1 MIREEEAQVKTK
13 EALHIAI
20 LGTATFFCFHSPL
33 TFLPQDAEAVARPSP
48 LESVK
53 QSGQHVAI
61 KQRQA
66 MIAQRFANH
75 LHDTRTASVE
85 SGRVGGKFLGQPLRR
100 SSRFDERS
108 WESTA
113 ATDGRDEQYVLADNI
128 GVVQARR

>member
-33 TFLPQDAEAVARPSP
+33 TFLPQGAEAVARPSP
-48 LESVK
+48 LESAK
-53 QSGQHVAI
+53 QSGQHGGNKTATGYDCS
-61 KQRQA
+61 RL
-66 MIAQRFANH
+66 ANH